1 MNENKGFLIGRTV
14 EVLLSLLS
22 PRKDECMLCKQASH
36 LQSEEYGLCHACF
49 KQIPWIREVMCSN
62 CGRGEYCSDCIRRER
77 TYFSKNRSAVRYDDA
92 MKELLARYKY
102 RGDERLK
109 SVVGHMMV
117 HAFGLLHS
125 EAGRKDRK
133 KTTSDTFELITFVPV
148 SERRLLERGFNQ
160 AEQMAT
166 ELGRRVGIPVMPLL
180 VRSRHTDKQSF
191 KKRSERLD
199 DLQHAFEVS
208 ASQVERVK
216 CTSGSTF
223 IIYVVDDVYTTGSTM
238 NQCAKVLKESFAA
251 EVFGVTWAR

>member
-1 MNENKGFLIGRTV
+1 MNHSKGNFMGRAVGT
-14 EVLLSLLS
+14 LLSMLS
-22 PRKDECMLCKQASH
+22 PRKEECLLCKQTSY
-36 LQSEEYGLCHACF
+36 LQSEEFGLCQACF
-49 KQIPWIREVMCSN
+49 IRIPWIREVMCPN
-62 CGRGEYCSDCIRRER
+62 CGRGEYCSDCVRREQ
-77 TYFSKNRSAVRYDDA
+77 TYFLKSRSAVRYDDA

-117 HAFGLLHS
+117 HAYGLLHA
-125 EAGRKDRK
+125 EVGRNRRK
-133 KTTSDTFELITFVPV
+133 KIASDTFELITFVPV

-199 DLQHAFEVS
+199 DLQHVFEVS
-208 ASQVERVK
+208 TPLAEQVK
-216 CTSGSTF
+216 STSGSSC

-238 NQCAKVLKESFAA
+238 NQCAKVLKESFTA
-251 EVFGVTWAR
+251 EVFGLTWAR